1 MYDQVDGGTSVYRCT
16 TVAQYREAFAS
27 YVNPSYLDPHVKN
40 TMSEIKG
47 FLVDWPQ
54 TLFEKE
60 DLSPPLAT
68 RMVVSN
74 DLWV

>member
-1 MYDQVDGGTSVYRCT
+1 MG
-16 TVAQYREAFAS
+16 QYRDAFAN
-27 YVNPSYLDPHVKN
+27 YVNLSYLDPEVKH
-40 TMSEIKG
+40 TMAEIKG